1 MVLFVRKFQ
10 PVLLVL
16 LLFAASGSVSAHSN
30 LYRADP
36 PPNAELAAAPE
47 LIHLYFTEALEP
59 EFSGIT
65 LLREDG
71 TTVETPPATVEN
83 FTEMT
88 LVPGALPDGLYTVS
102 WRALSSVDGH
112 QTRGV
117 YAFAIGQ
124 AAGAALTDSQ
134 TESIPPQDAAARWLT
149 HISTA
154 LLIGGVGFLLFVW
167 QPSKVARLLSDATAG
182 KVSRRMNA
190 LILIGWL
197 LYGVV
202 TALSLLV
209 YTGEAAALN
218 DMGRIITGTR
228 FGAIWLIRLG
238 LWLVTGIALWIA
250 RGQPVAYIPALLI
263 SAALLYA
270 QSQYSH
276 SSATHD
282 AEQTVLADWLHLLG
296 TALWLGGLIHFFA
309 VIPLIRGVSGAL
321 ATLIGW
327 FSNMARAALLA
338 LIATGAFLG
347 FLFVGTPQALLTT
360 LYGHALLI
368 KLILIVP
375 LIGIAGVNLILTAR
389 RLRRGT
395 GAGSLRGLIGAEV
408 ALIGG
413 VLISAAVMTSANPA
427 RAVAASRE
435 PIPDSSINLLKT
447 VDDLHIHFSVEPG
460 WVGENTY
467 TVVLLRDGVDA
478 VNDASLIRVRFEHR
492 TRNLGESEVRPTL
505 ERDGIYTAE
514 GANLSQPGEWRARVT
529 VQRPGEFDAVVDF
542 ALDMQTPPVPIGL
555 YSGVPVPGHTLAEVI
570 LGTALIVVGGFTIGR
585 KWFRLWE
592 GAGVFGVA
600 ILFVGI
606 AFVVRALGHSVWY

>member
-1 MVLFVRKFQ
+1 MVFFIRKLQLF
-10 PVLLVL
+10 LLVL
-16 LLFAASGSVSAHSN
+16 LLFAFSGSVSAHSN

-36 PPNAELAAAPE
+36 PPNAELTVAPE

-88 LVPGALPDGLYTVS
+88 LVPGDLPDGLYTVS

-112 QTRGV
+112 QTRGI

-124 AAGAALTDSQ
+124 AAGAALADSQ
-134 TESIPPQDAAARWLT
+134 AESIPPQDAAARWLT

-154 LLIGGVGFLLFVW
+154 LLVGGLGFLLFVW
-167 QPSKVARLLSDATAG
+167 QPSKVARRLADATV
-182 KVSRRMNA
+182 VSRRMSA
-190 LILIGWL
+190 LILAGWL

-209 YTGEAAALN
+209 YTGEAAALS
-218 DMGRIITGTR
+218 DIGRVISGTR

-238 LWLVTGIALWIA
+238 LWLVTGIVLWIA

-296 TALWLGGLIHFFA
+296 TALWLGGLMHFFA

-360 LYGHALLI
+360 LYGHALLV
-368 KLILIVP
+368 KLILIIP
-375 LIGIAGVNLILTAR
+375 LVAIAGVNLILMAR

-395 GAGSLRGLIGAEV
+395 GAGWLRGLIGAEV

-413 VLISAAVMTSANPA
+413 VLIGAAVMTA
-427 RAVAASRE
+427 
-435 PIPDSSINLLKT
+435 
-447 VDDLHIHFSVEPG
+447 
-460 WVGENTY
+460 
-467 TVVLLRDGVDA
+467 
-478 VNDASLIRVRFEHR
+478 
-492 TRNLGESEVRPTL
+492 
-505 ERDGIYTAE
+505 
-514 GANLSQPGEWRARVT
+514 
-529 VQRPGEFDAVVDF
+529 
-542 ALDMQTPPVPIGL
+542 
-555 YSGVPVPGHTLAEVI
+555 
-570 LGTALIVVGGFTIGR
+570 
-585 KWFRLWE
+585 
-592 GAGVFGVA
+592 
-600 ILFVGI
+600 
-606 AFVVRALGHSVWY
+606 